1 MQYGGAIVD
10 WKIQLFKLNYNE
22 LEKKAVSDVLDSGW
36 ITMGENIINFEKKFG
51 EMLGKNVMCSAV
63 SSGTAAMHLAF
74 LALDIKQTD
83 EVIIP
88 ALTFVSDANCVRLMN
103 AKPVLADCSS
113 EDNWNVSVESIK
125 KVITDNTKAVVVVH
139 YAGYPCDM
147 RPIVDLCKKRG
158 IYLIED
164 CAHAPGAFINDKAVG
179 TWGDIGCFS
188 FFTNKNLSVGEGGMT
203 SSTNINLGKRLASLR
218 SHGMTSLTLDRHK
231 GRSISYDV
239 NEPGINYR
247 MDEMRAALGLIQ
259 LKKLFKANKLR
270 ENLTERYRNNFKNS
284 EIKVPF
290 NQSVFSSN
298 SVSAYHILPIL
309 LPPGADRSSV
319 IEHCKKNG
327 IQTSIHYP
335 AFWDF
340 EAYKDKFDKNDTPE
354 ALNIIPR
361 ELTLPLY
368 PSMTVEE
375 VDEVTCSILEAC
387 S

>member
-1 MQYGGAIVD
+1 M
-10 WKIQLFKLNYNE
+10 WKIQLFQLNYNE

-36 ITMGENIINFEKKFG
+36 ITMGENILNFEQKFG
-51 EMLGKNVMCSAV
+51 EMLGENIHCSAV

-74 LALDIKQTD
+74 LALDIEEND

-88 ALTFVSDANCVRLMN
+88 ALTFVSDANCVKLMK

-113 EDNWNVSVESIK
+113 EDNWNVSAESIS
-125 KVITDNTKAVVVVH
+125 KVITNKTKAVVVVH

-147 RPIVDLCKKRG
+147 QPIVDLCKEKG
-158 IYLIED
+158 VFLIED
-164 CAHAPGAFINDKAVG
+164 CAHAPGAFIDNKAVG

-203 SSTNINLGKRLASLR
+203 STANKNLGKRLASLR

-247 MDEMRAALGLIQ
+247 MDEMRAAIGLVQ
-259 LKKLFKANKLR
+259 LEKLNKANLSRK
-270 ENLTERYRNNFKNS
+270 NLTDRYRRNFEGSK
-284 EIKVPF
+284 IKIPF
-290 NQSVFSSN
+290 HESLSSDGIL
-298 SVSAYHILPIL
+298 SAFHILPIL
-309 LPPGADRSSV
+309 LPIGVNRISV
-319 IEHCKKNG
+319 IEYCKKKG

-335 AFWDF
+335 AFWNF
-340 EAYKDKFDKNDTPE
+340 TAYKDQFDKNKTPE
-354 ALNIIPR
+354 ALNITLR

-368 PSMTVEE
+368 PNMTITE
-375 VDEVTCSILEAC
+375 VDEVTSAILDAC
-387 S
+387 L

>member
-1 MQYGGAIVD
+1 M

-36 ITMGENIINFEKKFG
+36 ITMGENILNFEKKFG
-51 EMLGKNVMCSAV
+51 DMLGENIICSAV

-74 LALDIKQTD
+74 LALDIEAND

-88 ALTFVSDANCVRLMN
+88 ALTFVSDANCVKLMN

-113 EDNWNVSVESIK
+113 EDNWNVCAKSID
-125 KVITDNTKAVVVVH
+125 KVITNRTKAVVVVH

-147 RPIVDLCKKRG
+147 QPIVDLCKSKG
-158 IYLIED
+158 IALIED
-164 CAHAPGAFINDKAVG
+164 CAHAPGALIDNKAVG

-203 SSTNINLGKRLASLR
+203 STANKNLAKRLASLR

-247 MDEMRAALGLIQ
+247 MDEMRASIGLVQ
-259 LKKLFKANKLR
+259 LEKLHKANLSRK
-270 ENLTERYRNNFKNS
+270 NLTERYRSNFEGSK
-284 EIKVPF
+284 IKIPF
-290 NQSVFSSN
+290 HESSSSHN
-298 SVSAYHILPIL
+298 ILSAFHILPIL
-309 LPPGADRSSV
+309 LPIEVNRVSV
-319 IEHCKKNG
+319 IEHCKKKG

-340 EAYKDKFDKNDTPE
+340 TAYKDQFNKNKTPE
-354 ALNIIPR
+354 ALNIISR
-361 ELTLPLY
+361 QLTLPLY
-368 PSMTVEE
+368 PNMTVNE
-375 VDEVTCSILEAC
+375 VDEVTSSILEAC
-387 S
+387 L

>member
-1 MQYGGAIVD
+1 MD

-51 EMLGKNVMCSAV
+51 EMLGKDVLCSAV

-74 LALDIKQTD
+74 LALDIGQND
-83 EVIIP
+83 EVVMP
-88 ALTFVSDANCVRLMN
+88 ALTFVSDANCARLVN

-113 EDNWNVSVESIK
+113 EDNWNVSAESIK
-125 KVITDNTKAVVVVH
+125 KVITDKTKAIVVVH

-147 RPIVDLCKKRG
+147 RPIVDLCKEEG

-164 CAHAPGAFINDKAVG
+164 CAHAPGAFINDKSVG
-179 TWGDIGCFS
+179 AWGDIGCFS

-203 SSTNINLGKRLASLR
+203 STSNKNLGKRLASLR

-231 GRSISYDV
+231 GRSITYDV

-247 MDEMRAALGLIQ
+247 MDEMRAALGLTQ
-259 LKKLFKANKLR
+259 LEKLFEANTLR
-270 ENLTERYRNNFKNS
+270 KNLTERYRSNFENTK
-284 EIKVPF
+284 IKIPF
-290 NQSVFSSN
+290 NKFLQSN
-298 SVSAYHILPIL
+298 SCVSAFHILPIL
-309 LPPGADRSSV
+309 LPIGVNRTSV
-319 IEHCKKNG
+319 IEHCRKRG

-340 EAYKDKFDKNDTPE
+340 EAYKDRFDKNDTPE

-368 PSMTVEE
+368 PSMTFEQ
-375 VDEVTCSILEAC
+375 VDEVTRTILEAC
-387 S
+387 E

>member
-1 MQYGGAIVD
+1 MN
-10 WKIQLFKLNYNE
+10 WKIQLFKLNYNH

-36 ITMGENIINFEKKFG
+36 ITMGDNILNFEKKFG
-51 EMLGKNVMCSAV
+51 EMLGKDVFCSAV

-74 LALDIKQTD
+74 LALDINQHD

-88 ALTFVSDANCVRLMN
+88 ALTFVSDANCVKLVN

-113 EDNWNVSVESIK
+113 EDNWNVSAESIE
-125 KVITDNTKAVVVVH
+125 KVITDKTKAVVVVH
-139 YAGYPCDM
+139 YAGYPCNM
-147 RPIVDLCKKRG
+147 QPIVDLCKDKG

-164 CAHAPGAFINDKAVG
+164 CAHAPGAYINDKAVG

-203 SSTNINLGKRLASLR
+203 STTNKSLGKRLASLR

-247 MDEMRAALGLIQ
+247 MDEMRAALGLTQ
-259 LKKLFKANKLR
+259 LKKLLNANSIRK
-270 ENLTERYRNNFKNS
+270 NLTERYRTNFKNTK
-284 EIKVPF
+284 IKIPF
-290 NQSVFSSN
+290 NQFLQSN
-298 SVSAYHILPIL
+298 SCLSAFHILPIL
-309 LPPGADRSSV
+309 LPIGVNRASV
-319 IEHCKKNG
+319 IEHCKKKG

-368 PSMTVEE
+368 PSMTFEE